1 MGVPLQEGLEGRIY
15 LEGLLDASKGCR
27 VSSLIWVVAPGG
39 LAVRRP
45 AHVQQLQRVGEAY

>member
-45 AHVQQLQRVGEAY
+45 AQVQQVQRVGEAY